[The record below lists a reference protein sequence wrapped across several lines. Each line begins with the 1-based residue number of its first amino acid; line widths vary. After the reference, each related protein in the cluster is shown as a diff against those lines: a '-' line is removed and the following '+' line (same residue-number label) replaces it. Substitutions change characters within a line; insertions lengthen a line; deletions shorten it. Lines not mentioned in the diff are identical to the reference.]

1 MQRRSYPDELKQQI
15 GRECQQVGKASL
27 VAPSQEISPK
37 TVANWIRAA
46 KTVGSPSRLPRDKE
60 ERLKEVERRLK
71 VVSAENDQLKRL
83 VAEKELELSILR
95 DLKKLQ
101 NPR

>member
-37 TVANWIRAA
+37 AVANWIRAA
-46 KTVGSPSRLPRDKE
+46 KTVGAPTRLQRDKD
-60 ERLKEVERRLK
+60 ERL
-71 VVSAENDQLKRL
+71 
-83 VAEKELELSILR
+83 
-95 DLKKLQ
+95 
-101 NPR
+101 